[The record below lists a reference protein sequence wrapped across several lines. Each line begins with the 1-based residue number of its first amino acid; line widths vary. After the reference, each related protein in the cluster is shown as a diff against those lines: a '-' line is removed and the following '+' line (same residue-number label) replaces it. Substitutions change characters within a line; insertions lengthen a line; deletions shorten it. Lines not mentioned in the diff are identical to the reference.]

1 MFRMNI
7 SQFKRMVDNYLAGN
21 ASRREAA
28 IMQQWL
34 DEALAEK
41 EIPADSDQQRQQV
54 LDNLRVAIY
63 EPRKTSIWKYSMAA
77 AASVSLLVAATVY
90 RFELQDWLNPVPIEM
105 VTALKY
111 QVKKVVLPDSSVV
124 VLNGGTTV
132 MYPKYF
138 RGPKRSIKVNGE
150 AFFDVTPEAAP
161 FIITGPNLKVQVLG
175 TSFVVTD
182 SIGIQS
188 PKVSVKSGRVAV
200 TAETVTRQLG
210 AAEELVFNKTQQQI
224 KIYTQQEVNTGWISN
239 KLIFNE
245 SVLSAVFS
253 EIEKLYGVKI
263 ICGNGATAG
272 LKFTGAFE
280 EADTLDDILKVI
292 SLSYRL
298 TIHKNKNGTIVIK

>member
-1 MFRMNI
+1 
-7 SQFKRMVDNYLAGN
+7 MVDNYLAGN

-28 IMQQWL
+28 ILHQWL
-34 DEALAEK
+34 DKAMAEK
-41 EIPADSDQQRQQV
+41 ELPADADVQRQQV
-54 LDNLRVAIY
+54 LDNLRLAIY
-63 EPRKTSIWKYSMAA
+63 EPRKTNIWKYSMAA

-90 RFELQDWLNPVPIEM
+90 RFELQDWLNPVPIQM
-105 VTALKY
+105 VTAMKY
-111 QVKKVVLPDSSVV
+111 QVKKVILPDSSVA
-124 VLNGGTTV
+124 VLNGGTTM

-150 AFFDVTPEAAP
+150 AFFDVTPETAP

-200 TAETVTRQLG
+200 TAEAVTRQLG
-210 AAEELVFNKTQQQI
+210 AAEELVFNKTAQQI

-239 KLIFNE
+239 KLMFNE
-245 SVLSAVFS
+245 SALSAVFG
-253 EIEKLYGVKI
+253 EIEKMYSVKI
-263 ICGNGATAG
+263 VCKNSATAG

-280 EADTLDDILKVI
+280 EADSLDDILKVI

-298 TIHKNKNGTIVIK
+298 TIHKNKDGTILIK

>member
-1 MFRMNI
+1 
-7 SQFKRMVDNYLAGN
+7 MVDNYLSGN

-28 IMQQWL
+28 FLQQWL
-34 DEALAEK
+34 DKAMAEK
-41 EIPADSDQQRQQV
+41 EVPADSDIQRQQV
-54 LDNLRVAIY
+54 LDNLRLAIY

-77 AASVSLLVAATVY
+77 AASVSLLVAALVY
-90 RFELQDWLNPVPIEM
+90 RFELQDWLNPVPVQM

-124 VLNGGTTV
+124 VLNGGTTM

-138 RGPKRSIKVNGE
+138 RGRKRSIKVNGE
-150 AFFDVTPEAAP
+150 AFFDVMPATAP

-188 PKVSVKSGRVAV
+188 PKVSVKTGRVAV

-210 AAEELVFNKTQQQI
+210 EAEELVFNKTQQEI
-224 KIYTQQEVNTGWISN
+224 KIYTQQTVNTGWISN
-239 KLIFNE
+239 KLMFNE

-253 EIEKLYGVKI
+253 EIETLYRVKI
-263 ICGNGATAG
+263 ICVNKAAAG

-298 TIHKNKNGTIVIK
+298 SIHKNKDGTILIK

>member
-1 MFRMNI
+1 
-7 SQFKRMVDNYLAGN
+7 MVDNYLAGN
-21 ASRREAA
+21 ASHREAT
-28 IMQQWL
+28 MLQQWL
-34 DEALAEK
+34 DKAMAEK
-41 EIPADSDQQRQQV
+41 EVPADSDVQRQQV
-54 LDNLRVAIY
+54 LDNLRLAIY

-77 AASVSLLVAATVY
+77 AAGISLLVAATVY
-90 RFELQDWLNPVPIEM
+90 RFELQDWLHPVPIQI

-124 VLNGGTTV
+124 VLNGGTTM

-150 AFFDVTPEAAP
+150 AFFDVTPETAP

-200 TAETVTRQLG
+200 TAEMVTRQLG
-210 AAEELVFNKTQQQI
+210 AAEELVFNKTQQEI

-239 KLIFNE
+239 KLMFNE
-245 SVLSAVFS
+245 SALSAVFS

-263 ICGNGATAG
+263 ICGSTATAG

-298 TIHKNKNGTIVIK
+298 TIHNNKNGTIVIK

>member
-1 MFRMNI
+1 MNI
-7 SQFKRMVDNYLAGN
+7 SQFRRMVDSYLAGN

-28 IMQQWL
+28 VLQQWL
-34 DEALAEK
+34 DKAMAEK
-41 EIPADSDQQRQQV
+41 ELPADAELHRQEV
-54 LDNLRVAIY
+54 LDNLRLAIY
-63 EPRKTSIWKYSMAA
+63 EPRRISFWKYGMAA

-90 RFELQDWLNPVPIEM
+90 RFELQDWLNPVPIER

-124 VLNGGTTV
+124 VLNGGSTV

-138 RGPKRSIKVNGE
+138 RGRQRSIKVNGE
-150 AFFDVTPEAAP
+150 AFFEVMPESAP

-182 SIGIQS
+182 SVGIQS

-210 AAEELVFNKTQQQI
+210 ADEELIFNKEQQQI
-224 KIYTQQEVNTGWISN
+224 KIYSHQEVNTGWISN

-245 SVLSAVFS
+245 SALSAVFG
-253 EIEKLYGVKI
+253 EIEKMYGVKI
-263 ICGNGATAG
+263 SCGSPATAG

-298 TIHKNKNGTIVIK
+298 TIHKNKDGTILIK

>member
-1 MFRMNI
+1 
-7 SQFKRMVDNYLAGN
+7 MVDNYLAGN

-28 IMQQWL
+28 ILQHWL
-34 DEALAEK
+34 DKAMAEK
-41 EIPADSDQQRQQV
+41 ELPADAELHRQQV
-54 LDNLRVAIY
+54 LDNLRLAIY

-77 AASVSLLVAATVY
+77 AAGVSLLVAATVY
-90 RFELQDWLNPVPIEM
+90 RFELQDWLSPVPIEM

-124 VLNGGTTV
+124 VLNGGTTL

-138 RGPKRSIKVNGE
+138 RGQKRSIKVNGE
-150 AFFDVTPEAAP
+150 AFFEVMPETAP

-210 AAEELVFNKTQQQI
+210 AAEELVFNKSAQQI
-224 KIYTQQEVNTGWISN
+224 KIYTQQEVNTGWTSN
-239 KLIFNE
+239 KLMFNE
-245 SVLSAVFS
+245 SALSAVFR
-253 EIEKLYGVKI
+253 EIETLYGVKI
-263 ICGNGATAG
+263 SCGNPATAG

-280 EADTLDDILKVI
+280 EDDSLDDILKVI
-292 SLSYRL
+292 ALSYRL
-298 TIHKNKNGTIVIK
+298 TIHKNKDGTILIK

>member
-1 MFRMNI
+1 
-7 SQFKRMVDNYLAGN
+7 MVDNYLAGN

-28 IMQQWL
+28 ILQQWL
-34 DEALAEK
+34 DKAMVEK
-41 EIPADSDQQRQQV
+41 ELPADADVQRQQA
-54 LDNLRVAIY
+54 LDNLRLAIY

-77 AASVSLLVAATVY
+77 AASVSLLVAAMVY
-90 RFELQDWLNPVPIEM
+90 RFELQDWLNPIPIEM

-111 QVKKVVLPDSSVV
+111 QVKKVILPDSSVV
-124 VLNGGTTV
+124 VLNGGTTM

-138 RGPKRSIKVNGE
+138 RGPKRCIKVNGE
-150 AFFDVTPEAAP
+150 AFFDVTPETAP

-188 PKVSVKSGRVAV
+188 PRVSVKSGRVAV

-210 AAEELVFNKTQQQI
+210 AAEELVFNKTAQQI

-239 KLIFNE
+239 KLMFNE

-263 ICGNGATAG
+263 ICGNAATAG

-280 EADTLDDILKVI
+280 QSDSLDDMLKVI

-298 TIHKNKNGTIVIK
+298 TIHKKKDGTILIK

>member
-1 MFRMNI
+1 
-7 SQFKRMVDNYLAGN
+7 MVDNYLAGN

-28 IMQQWL
+28 ILQQWL
-34 DEALAEK
+34 DKAMAEK
-41 EIPADSDQQRQQV
+41 ELPADADVQRQQV
-54 LDNLRVAIY
+54 LDNLRLAIY

-77 AASVSLLVAATVY
+77 AASVSLLVAAMVY

-111 QVKKVVLPDSSVV
+111 QVKKVILPDSSVV
-124 VLNGGTTV
+124 VLNGGTTM

-150 AFFDVTPEAAP
+150 AFFDVTPETAP

-210 AAEELVFNKTQQQI
+210 AAEELVFNKTAQQI

-239 KLIFNE
+239 KLMFNE

-263 ICGNGATAG
+263 ICKNTATAG

-280 EADTLDDILKVI
+280 QSDSLDDMLKVI

-298 TIHKNKNGTIVIK
+298 TIHKNKDGTILIK

>member
-1 MFRMNI
+1 
-7 SQFKRMVDNYLAGN
+7 MVDNYLAGN
-21 ASRREAA
+21 ASRKEAA
-28 IMQQWL
+28 ILQQWL
-34 DEALAEK
+34 DKAMAEK
-41 EIPADSDQQRQQV
+41 ELPADADVQRQQV
-54 LDNLRVAIY
+54 LDNLRLAIY
-63 EPRKTSIWKYSMAA
+63 EPRKVSIWKYSLAA

-111 QVKKVVLPDSSVV
+111 QVKRVVLPDSSVV
-124 VLNGGTTV
+124 VLNGGTTM

-138 RGPKRSIKVNGE
+138 RGAKRSIKVNGE
-150 AFFDVTPEAAP
+150 AFFDVTPETAP

-175 TSFVVTD
+175 TSFIVTD

-210 AAEELVFNKTQQQI
+210 AAEELVFNKTAQQI
-224 KIYTQQEVNTGWISN
+224 KIYTQQDVNTGWISN
-239 KLIFNE
+239 KLMFNE
-245 SVLSAVFS
+245 SALSAVFS
-253 EIEKLYGVKI
+253 EIEKLYNVKI
-263 ICGNGATAG
+263 SCTSAATAG

-298 TIHKNKNGTIVIK
+298 TIHKNKDGTIVIK

>member
-1 MFRMNI
+1 
-7 SQFKRMVDNYLAGN
+7 MVDNYLAGN

-28 IMQQWL
+28 ILQQWL
-34 DEALAEK
+34 DKAMVEK
-41 EIPADSDQQRQQV
+41 ELPADADVQRQQV
-54 LDNLRVAIY
+54 LDNLRLAIY

-77 AASVSLLVAATVY
+77 AASVSLLVAAMVY

-111 QVKKVVLPDSSVV
+111 QVKKVILPDSSVV
-124 VLNGGTTV
+124 VLNGGTTM

-150 AFFDVTPEAAP
+150 AFFDVTPETAP

-210 AAEELVFNKTQQQI
+210 AAEELVFNKTAQQI
-224 KIYTQQEVNTGWISN
+224 TIYTQQEVNTGWISN
-239 KLIFNE
+239 KLMFNE

-263 ICGNGATAG
+263 ICKNAATAG

-280 EADTLDDILKVI
+280 QSDSLDDMLKVI

-298 TIHKNKNGTIVIK
+298 TIHKNKDGTILIK

>member
-1 MFRMNI
+1 MNI

-28 IMQQWL
+28 ILQQWL
-34 DEALAEK
+34 DKAMAEK
-41 EIPADSDQQRQQV
+41 ELPADADVQRQQV
-54 LDNLRVAIY
+54 LDNLRLAIY

-77 AASVSLLVAATVY
+77 AASVSLLVAAMVY

-111 QVKKVVLPDSSVV
+111 QVKKVILPDSSVV
-124 VLNGGTTV
+124 VLNGGTTM

-150 AFFDVTPEAAP
+150 AFFDVTPETAP

-210 AAEELVFNKTQQQI
+210 AAEELVFNKTAQQI

-239 KLIFNE
+239 KLMFNE

-263 ICGNGATAG
+263 ICKNTATAG

-280 EADTLDDILKVI
+280 QSDSLDDMLKVI

-298 TIHKNKNGTIVIK
+298 TIHKNKDGTILIK

>member
-1 MFRMNI
+1 
-7 SQFKRMVDNYLAGN
+7 MVNNYLAGN

-34 DEALAEK
+34 DNALAEK
-41 EIPADSDQQRQQV
+41 EIPANSDQQRQQV
-54 LDNLRVAIY
+54 LDNLRLAIY
-63 EPRKTSIWKYSMAA
+63 EPRKISIWKYSMAA

-90 RFELQDWLNPVPIEM
+90 RFELQDWLNPVPIQM

-150 AFFDVTPEAAP
+150 AFFDVTPDTAP

-253 EIEKLYGVKI
+253 EIEKLYEVKI

>member
-1 MFRMNI
+1 MNI
-7 SQFKRMVDNYLAGN
+7 SQFKRMVNNYLAGN

-34 DEALAEK
+34 DNALAEK
-41 EIPADSDQQRQQV
+41 EIPANSDQQRQQV
-54 LDNLRVAIY
+54 LDNLRLAIY
-63 EPRKTSIWKYSMAA
+63 EPRKISIWKYSMAA

-90 RFELQDWLNPVPIEM
+90 RFELQDWLNPVPIQM

-150 AFFDVTPEAAP
+150 AFFDVTPETAP

-253 EIEKLYGVKI
+253 EIEKLYEVKI